1 MSTIFLSEGADFEHN
16 GDSNYKVFNSSTFS
30 HDRSINYLQTQS
42 DHGPYRALE
51 NLKMINDGASPSKIP
66 MQQENLIDYSS
77 IDSIELPKFAISQNL
92 IDPNIDEDP
101 FLLSNF
107 NQKLSQISISNAS
120 PKTSICNTMNS
131 NNTKI
136 SDDDNSFT
144 KSSIKENEGLSINRS
159 SGNDRDKFENSKKS
173 CSFFSERSTNFDH
186 HESIRSKTLNR
197 NPCCNDIQQITL
209 DLRSRIDSLKN
220 IQNKFQENHREVQ
233 NSYLLFS
240 SMVRQRMETIIQEFC
255 QNLNRTFK
263 HQLNELSLLINRHEE
278 LIIEI
283 ENKQSNTRINHL
295 QFENMIDPNLFT
307 RILSIIEGPMP
318 FIDIESYRLP
328 SKIDSSSIEQILRS
342 SWMSIVMSVKQQK
355 SQPNNDL
362 FQNSSSINP
371 FRSSDIS
378 VSNYNVMQIPFSD
391 LRECHHNNSI
401 DSLINWP
408 TSKEKQVKSS
418 NMANKLS
425 NQFISHPFIEFDQSK
440 LFSNNNNNNS
450 VYFDLND
457 LNSLSS
463 PNGFNS
469 NHFTNQPSEIDRGL
483 GIYTNTFDDDC
494 LKNIS
499 LGHKQTITKTLQPKI
514 RRERI
519 GYYLKFGE
527 SGSMDGQFAEP
538 SGIAI
543 NADNHDIYIAD
554 ANNHRVQ
561 VFDKWGKFKFHFG
574 EGKLKFPNRVALSK
588 NTGDIVVSERPPVH
602 QIQVYNRNGSFVC
615 KFGAKHLRHPRGLTI
630 DHKNRIIVV
639 ECKVMKVFIFN
650 LQGVLL
656 NSFDCSEQIQF
667 PNAVAVSR
675 KEEIFI
681 SDNRNH
687 CVKVFTFT
695 GEFIR
700 QIGGQGI
707 TNYPIGVCLNESAN
721 QLLVIDNYNNLNVTI
736 FRLDGQLIGAF
747 ESSAKHQ
754 QCLDVALF
762 GDHSIAVTSKDL
774 QVYFYRLK
782 DFMNSFDINNGN
794 NLHHHQ

>member
-1 MSTIFLSEGADFEHN
+1 
-16 GDSNYKVFNSSTFS
+16 
-30 HDRSINYLQTQS
+30 
-42 DHGPYRALE
+42 
-51 NLKMINDGASPSKIP
+51 
-66 MQQENLIDYSS
+66 
-77 IDSIELPKFAISQNL
+77 
-92 IDPNIDEDP
+92 
-101 FLLSNF
+101 
-107 NQKLSQISISNAS
+107 
-120 PKTSICNTMNS
+120 
-131 NNTKI
+131 
-136 SDDDNSFT
+136 
-144 KSSIKENEGLSINRS
+144 
-159 SGNDRDKFENSKKS
+159 
-173 CSFFSERSTNFDH
+173 
-186 HESIRSKTLNR
+186 
-197 NPCCNDIQQITL
+197 
-209 DLRSRIDSLKN
+209 
-220 IQNKFQENHREVQ
+220 
-233 NSYLLFS
+233 
-240 SMVRQRMETIIQEFC
+240 
-255 QNLNRTFK
+255 
-263 HQLNELSLLINRHEE
+263 
-278 LIIEI
+278 
-283 ENKQSNTRINHL
+283 
-295 QFENMIDPNLFT
+295 
-307 RILSIIEGPMP
+307 
-318 FIDIESYRLP
+318 
-328 SKIDSSSIEQILRS
+328 
-342 SWMSIVMSVKQQK
+342 
-355 SQPNNDL
+355 
-362 FQNSSSINP
+362 
-371 FRSSDIS
+371 
-378 VSNYNVMQIPFSD
+378 
-391 LRECHHNNSI
+391 
-401 DSLINWP
+401 
-408 TSKEKQVKSS
+408 
-418 NMANKLS
+418 MANKLS

-499 LGHKQTITKTLQPKI
+499 LGHKQTITKSLQPKI

-774 QVYFYRLK
+774 QT
-782 DFMNSFDINNGN
+782 S
-794 NLHHHQ
+794 